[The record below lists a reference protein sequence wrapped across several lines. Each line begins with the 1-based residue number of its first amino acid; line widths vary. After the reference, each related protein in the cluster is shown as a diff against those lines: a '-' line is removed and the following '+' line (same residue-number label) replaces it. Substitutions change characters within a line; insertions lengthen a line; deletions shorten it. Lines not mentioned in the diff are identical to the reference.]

1 MPHLWKFFIT
11 LLLELVY
18 PTTAT
23 EVPATPEI
31 KRMPKL
37 VWLDTGLVNYAAQ
50 VQKEVLGAKDIMDAW
65 RGMIAE
71 QIVAQT
77 PQALRQANIF

>member
-71 QIVAQT
+71 QDCSARTVDT
-77 PQALRQANIF
+77 DR

>member
-71 QIVAQT
+71 KEEIT
-77 PQALRQANIF
+77 DGI

>member
-1 MPHLWKFFIT
+1 MVFCPYLWKFFIT

-37 VWLDTGLVNYAAQ
+37 VWLDTGLVNY
-50 VQKEVLGAKDIMDAW
+50 VGTGTEKRFWEQKI
-65 RGMIAE
+65 
-71 QIVAQT
+71 
-77 PQALRQANIF
+77 

>member
-65 RGMIAE
+65 RGMIGGADCSART
-71 QIVAQT
+71 VDT
-77 PQALRQANIF
+77 DR

>member
-37 VWLDTGLVNYAAQ
+37 VWLDTGLVN
-50 VQKEVLGAKDIMDAW
+50 
-65 RGMIAE
+65 
-71 QIVAQT
+71 
-77 PQALRQANIF
+77 